1 MWGDYPLLELDS
13 DRTTG
18 RGRMIPTTSI
28 QQFGATLAS
37 WLGVA
42 DAELATI
49 FPGIGNFDSPKLGF
63 LG

>member
-1 MWGDYPLLELDS
+1 
-13 DRTTG
+13 
-18 RGRMIPTTSI
+18 MIPTTSI